1 MSSLDELITLG
12 QASERFFAGR
22 VKVPGLR
29 RERDRGNLTTI
40 FVAGKEFTTPRHI
53 QEMVKRCEKMPRDR
67 ASGSGQSAETPP
79 AASHTA
85 PSGSSATAA
94 SSAAQAALQV
104 IDKVLDDISHLTSLR
119 SSRRRVPET
128 LQASA

>member
-1 MSSLDELITLG
+1 MNTLDELITLA

-53 QEMVKRCEKMPRDR
+53 QEMVKRCEKIPRDR
-67 ASGSGQSAETPP
+67 ACGSGRNAETPP
-79 AASHTA
+79 AASPTD
-85 PSGSSATAA
+85 PSGSSATAP

-104 IDKVLDDISHLTSLR
+104 IDKVLDDISRPT
-119 SSRRRVPET
+119 SRRWSRVQGPET

>member
-79 AASHTA
+79 AASPTA
-85 PSGSSATAA
+85 PSGSSATAPSNDQLA
-94 SSAAQAALQV
+94 MAHAIAR
-104 IDKVLDDISHLTSLR
+104 LR
-119 SSRRRVPET
+119 SKPSPGTSRPSLLQQVPET
-128 LQASA
+128 LPASA

>member
-22 VKVPGLR
+22 VKAPGLR

-79 AASHTA
+79 VASRTA
-85 PSGSSATAA
+85 PSGSSATAP
-94 SSAAQAALQV
+94 SNDRQAMDLALER
-104 IDKVLDDISHLTSLR
+104 LR
-119 SSRRRVPET
+119 SGNSPRTSRRSSHNQDLATP
-128 LQASA
+128 AA